1 MTKPDLVNEVAARTG
16 MRKKDAEMAVNAML
30 DGISDALRRG
40 DNVQLVGFGTF
51 EVRSREARMG
61 RNPRTKEAIQIPAG
75 KAPAFRPG
83 RQLRAAVGEM
93 E

>member
-16 MRKKDAEMAVNAML
+16 LRKKDAEMAVNAML
-30 DGISDALRRG
+30 DGVSDALRRG